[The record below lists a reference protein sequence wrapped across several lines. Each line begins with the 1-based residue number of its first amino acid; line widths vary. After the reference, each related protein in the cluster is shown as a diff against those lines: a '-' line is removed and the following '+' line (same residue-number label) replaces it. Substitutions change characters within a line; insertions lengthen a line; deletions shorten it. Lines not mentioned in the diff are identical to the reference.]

1 MPQFE
6 ILGNRSQWT
15 QHSSGALAFGACRG
29 LDPGTIGTFKDIA
42 GANFSYMRV
51 PYTGPSAASDA
62 LMPQTKPRRRPPL
75 SRSLPCFLPS
85 LIAVF
90 LAIWIPPA
98 WERYSL
104 LLLLV
109 GASLSM
115 AAVCHAIGFG
125 CEPSF
130 VRTALRRGS
139 AHLIALAIHTA
150 IVFLLVA
157 WPLMLLSQA
166 PSLAAA
172 LGLAV
177 ALVVALLVLWRFWP
191 VFGLVFA
198 WDDAFP
204 AGEEHSWI
212 TAALARSL
220 AFARHLTRGRDLFL
234 THFLPASL
242 AQLAIAFGALSL
254 AGIGAS
260 LPDEIRTA
268 SLFLFAVVVLPLCSL
283 IVADRT
289 LRLLFDGRVRS
300 FTPPTPTPTGPASTP
315 PNDGRRSEDMPTS
328 VDTET
333 FVPGAEPAVAKPEA
347 PAQAVL
353 DENLLAAAR
362 SGNTAAAMQW
372 LTQGANPDAIPP
384 AGARDQRSAL
394 VLAAEL
400 PDTHLLRALIAK
412 GADVNR
418 AHAGLTPLLATTRA
432 CHEGRPE
439 MVTSLIANGAD
450 PARADADGNT
460 PLHHAALCAEPAVA
474 AILID
479 AQAPLEARNREQAT
493 PLAVAAA
500 AANWTVL
507 RFLAEHGAHAD
518 AAMPAAAGIA
528 DDDPEG
534 VRILLKHKGR
544 ATAVDAL
551 GRSALLHAA
560 RENHVEIT
568 RVLLDANAD
577 VALADR
583 YGTTPLMEAA
593 RAGAAGVVAL
603 LAEKNPDV
611 NACDQHGRTALMLA
625 CQSPRA
631 NAACVRALLELG
643 ADPARKG
650 SDGRSAIDQA
660 SAAGRWD
667 LVALMD
673 PEAALPASHARGN
686 EPEAGAD
693 TPQHL
698 LDALRFA
705 HWSVVARFEERVRT
719 WPATELAALYL
730 DLADHA
736 DAAPRTWLLEHGLEA
751 EARLDD
757 GSRLFDA
764 LLDHLPASLAA
775 VRQLLDAGA
784 TPAGAGRFGSALAR
798 LNDGEGA
805 AFALAMLE
813 RGADAFG
820 ADADH
825 RTPLHHASR
834 PGMLPVLRALLARGA
849 DPNARDRAGATPL
862 HVALDGKPDE
872 VLPLVKALIAHGADP
887 ESPAASGETPL
898 GLALARDATK
908 LEYWLRWNG
917 WPLPRRPLRDEDLPA
932 AAADPD
938 SVARLLELGLP
949 VDARDSRGATA
960 LLRASGAG
968 ALQSVQRLLAAH
980 ADPKLTVDTGASS
993 LSAAVSARQPDI
1005 ARALVTAGVPVD
1017 LRHADDVTALMI
1029 AAALGHADMVA
1040 VLREL
1045 GAQTSLVDARGQTAL
1060 HAAARFCFD
1069 SRDSLRCSRLL
1080 DALLRDP
1087 TPVNTADRSGAT
1099 PLLVLLGVH
1108 TKPGADCDGTHL
1120 GALVPAMLEAG
1131 ANLDHADEHGVTALH
1146 ACAMHATF
1154 EPARVLL
1161 QRGANR
1167 EARDCMQRTP
1177 SDVARVLGYIDLA
1190 MELAP
1195 RRGMPL
1201 NAPVVTPVMTHQD

>member
-1 MPQFE
+1 MPPAK
-6 ILGNRSQWT
+6 
-15 QHSSGALAFGACRG
+15 H
-29 LDPGTIGTFKDIA
+29 
-42 GANFSYMRV
+42 
-51 PYTGPSAASDA
+51 
-62 LMPQTKPRRRPPL
+62 RRRPPL

-104 LLLLV
+104 LLLLI

-125 CEPSF
+125 CEPTF
-130 VRTALRRGS
+130 TRTALRRGP

-157 WPLMLLSQA
+157 WPLTVLSQA

-177 ALVVALLVLWRFWP
+177 ALVLALLVLWRVWP
-191 VFGLVFA
+191 VFGLVFS

-234 THFLPASL
+234 THFLPAAL

-254 AGIGAS
+254 AGMGAN

-283 IVADRT
+283 VVADRT
-289 LRLLFDGRVRS
+289 LRLLFDGRVRRV
-300 FTPPTPTPTGPASTP
+300 TPPPSPPAGSK
-315 PNDGRRSEDMPTS
+315 
-328 VDTET
+328 
-333 FVPGAEPAVAKPEA
+333 PAPRGSSQRPDESPAA
-347 PAQAVL
+347 PAGGSGDDGAKTAVEEPDAPTQAVL

-362 SGNTAAAMQW
+362 DGNLAAAMDW
-372 LTQGANPDAIPP
+372 LARGANPDAAPP

-479 AQAPLEARNREQAT
+479 AQAPLEARNRELAT

-500 AANWTVL
+500 AANWPVL

-518 AAMPAAAGIA
+518 AAMPASAGIA

-577 VALADR
+577 VSVADR

-631 NAACVRALLELG
+631 SAACVRALLDLG
-643 ADPARKG
+643 AEPARKG
-650 SDGRSAIDQA
+650 SDGRCAIDQA

-686 EPEAGAD
+686 EPDPGAD

-698 LDALRFA
+698 LDALRFG
-705 HWSVVARFEERVRT
+705 HWSVAARFEDRVRT
-719 WPATELAALYL
+719 WPAAELAALYL

-736 DAAPRTWLLEHGLEA
+736 NAAPRAWLLEHGLEA
-751 EARLDD
+751 ESRLDD

-764 LLDHLPASLAA
+764 LLDHLPASIAA
-775 VRQLLDAGA
+775 VRQLLGAGA
-784 TPAGAGRFGSALAR
+784 TPAGAGRFGQALAR
-798 LNDGEGA
+798 MSDSEGA
-805 AFALAMLE
+805 ALALAMLE

-820 ADADH
+820 ADADN

-834 PGMLPVLRALLARGA
+834 PALLPVLDALLARGA

-862 HVALDGKPDE
+862 HVALDGKPGE
-872 VLPLVKALIAHGADP
+872 ALPLVKSLIAHGADP

-917 WPLPRRPLRDEDLPA
+917 WALPRRPLRDEDLPA

-938 SVARLLELGLP
+938 AIARLLELGLP
-949 VDARDSRGATA
+949 VDARDGRGATA

-980 ADPKLTVDTGASS
+980 ADPRLTVDTGASP

-1005 ARALVTAGVPVD
+1005 ARALVAAGVPVD

-1040 VLREL
+1040 TLREL
-1045 GAQTSLVDARGQTAL
+1045 GAQAGLVDTRGQTAL
-1060 HAAARFCFD
+1060 HAAMRFCFD
-1069 SRDSLRCSRLL
+1069 SRDSLRCRRLL
-1080 DALLRDP
+1080 DALLQDAGS
-1087 TPVNTADRSGAT
+1087 VNTADHGGAT

-1120 GALVPAMLEAG
+1120 GALVPALLDAG

-1177 SDVARVLGYIDLA
+1177 SDVARVLGYVDLA

-1195 RRGMPL
+1195 RRSAPL
-1201 NAPVVTPVMTHQD
+1201 NAPVVTPVMTHQE

>member
-1 MPQFE
+1 
-6 ILGNRSQWT
+6 
-15 QHSSGALAFGACRG
+15 
-29 LDPGTIGTFKDIA
+29 
-42 GANFSYMRV
+42 
-51 PYTGPSAASDA
+51 
-62 LMPQTKPRRRPPL
+62 
-75 SRSLPCFLPS
+75 
-85 LIAVF
+85 
-90 LAIWIPPA
+90 
-98 WERYSL
+98 
-104 LLLLV
+104 
-109 GASLSM
+109 
-115 AAVCHAIGFG
+115 
-125 CEPSF
+125 
-130 VRTALRRGS
+130 
-139 AHLIALAIHTA
+139 
-150 IVFLLVA
+150 VA
-157 WPLMLLSQA
+157 WPLAVLSQA

-177 ALVVALLVLWRFWP
+177 ALVVALLVLWRLWP

-212 TAALARSL
+212 TAALARSI

-289 LRLLFDGRVRS
+289 LRLLFDGRVRT
-300 FTPPTPTPTGPASTP
+300 FTPQP
-315 PNDGRRSEDMPTS
+315 PMPPSPRMPKDDNGHAEVTS
-328 VDTET
+328 APSSDPVAPVAET
-333 FVPGAEPAVAKPEA
+333 LAAKPAA

-362 SGNTAAAMQW
+362 RGNTAAAMQW
-372 LTQGANPDAIPP
+372 LAQGANPDAIPP

-432 CHEGRPE
+432 CHAGRPE

-474 AILID
+474 AILVD

-500 AANWTVL
+500 AANWPVL

-544 ATAVDAL
+544 ANAVDAL

-643 ADPARKG
+643 ADPKRKG

-673 PEAALPASHARGN
+673 PDAALPASHARGS
-686 EPEAGAD
+686 EPDPGAD

-736 DAAPRTWLLEHGLEA
+736 DAAPRAWLLEHGLDA

-764 LLDHLPASLAA
+764 LLDHLPASIGA

-784 TPAGAGRFGSALAR
+784 TPAGAGRFGAALAR
-798 LNDGEGA
+798 LDDGEGA
-805 AFALAMLE
+805 ALALAMLE

-820 ADADH
+820 ADADQ
-825 RTPLHHASR
+825 RTPLHHACR
-834 PGMLPVLRALLARGA
+834 PGLLPALHALLARGA

-898 GLALARDATK
+898 GLALARDAIK

-917 WPLPRRPLRDEDLPA
+917 WALPKRPLRDEDLPA

-938 SVARLLELGLP
+938 AVARLLELGLP

-1005 ARALVTAGVPVD
+1005 ARALIAAGVPVD

-1029 AAALGHADMVA
+1029 AAALGHPDMVT

-1045 GAQTSLVDARGQTAL
+1045 GAQAGLVDARGQTAL

-1069 SRDSLRCSRLL
+1069 SRDSLRCRRLL
-1080 DALLRDP
+1080 DALLESSAEGRP
-1087 TPVNTADRSGAT
+1087 TSLARTAGEGGTARGAGGGVRGAEADASHINTADRSGAT

-1108 TKPGADCDGTHL
+1108 VKPGADCDGTHL
-1120 GALVPAMLEAG
+1120 GALVPAMLDAG

-1177 SDVARVLGYIDLA
+1177 SDVANVLGYIDLA

-1195 RRGMPL
+1195 RRGVPL
-1201 NAPVVTPVMTHQD
+1201 NAPVVTPVMTHPE

>member
-1 MPQFE
+1 MPP
-6 ILGNRSQWT
+6 
-15 QHSSGALAFGACRG
+15 A
-29 LDPGTIGTFKDIA
+29 K
-42 GANFSYMRV
+42 Y
-51 PYTGPSAASDA
+51 
-62 LMPQTKPRRRPPL
+62 RRRPPL

-90 LAIWIPPA
+90 LAIWIPQS

-104 LLLLV
+104 LLLLI

-125 CEPSF
+125 CEPTF
-130 VRTALRRGS
+130 ARTVLRRGP

-157 WPLMLLSQA
+157 WPLAVLSQA

-254 AGIGAS
+254 AGLGAN

-268 SLFLFAVVVLPLCSL
+268 SLFLFAVILLPLCSL

-289 LRLLFDGRVRS
+289 LRLLFDGRVRH
-300 FTPPTPTPTGPASTP
+300 FTPPPPPDTDPTAPG
-315 PNDGRRSEDMPTS
+315 DDRRSE
-328 VDTET
+328 ET
-333 FVPGAEPAVAKPEA
+333 PITAAD
-347 PAQAVL
+347 AQADAHDAETPTEKPDAPSQSVL
-353 DENLLAAAR
+353 DENLLAEAR
-362 SGNTAAAMQW
+362 AGNTPAAIEW
-372 LTQGANPDAIPP
+372 LAQGANPDAVPP
-384 AGARDQRSAL
+384 AGARDQRSVL

-400 PDTHLLRALIAK
+400 PDTQLLRALIAK

-439 MVTSLIANGAD
+439 TVTSLIANGAD

-460 PLHHAALCAEPAVA
+460 PLHHAALCAEPAIA

-500 AANWTVL
+500 AANWPVL
-507 RFLAEHGAHAD
+507 RFLAEHGAHID
-518 AAMPAAAGIA
+518 AAIPAAAGIA

-534 VRILLKHKGR
+534 VRILLKHKGHVN
-544 ATAVDAL
+544 AVDTL

-560 RENHVEIT
+560 RESNVEIT
-568 RVLLDANAD
+568 RTLLDANAD

-583 YGTTPLMEAA
+583 YGTTALMEAA
-593 RAGAAGVVAL
+593 RAGAADIVSL

-650 SDGRSAIDQA
+650 SDGRSAIDQSCA
-660 SAAGRWD
+660 SGRWD
-667 LVALMD
+667 LVALMAPD
-673 PEAALPASHARGN
+673 TPLPASHAHGN
-686 EPEAGAD
+686 EPDPGAD

-698 LDALRFA
+698 LDALRFG
-705 HWSVVARFEERVRT
+705 HWSVVARFEDRVRA
-719 WPATELAALYL
+719 WPASELAALYL

-736 DAAPRTWLLEHGLEA
+736 EATPRAWLLEHGLMEQGLAA
-751 EARLDD
+751 EACLDD

-764 LLDHLPASLAA
+764 LLEHLPASTGAL
-775 VRQLLDAGA
+775 RQLLDAGA
-784 TPAGAGRFGSALAR
+784 TPAGAGRFGQALAR
-798 LNDGEGA
+798 LGDGQGVA
-805 AFALAMLE
+805 LALAMLE

-820 ADADH
+820 ADADD

-834 PGMLPVLRALLARGA
+834 PALLPVLDALLARGA

-872 VLPLVKALIAHGADP
+872 VLPLVKSLIAHGADP

-917 WPLPRRPLRDEDLPA
+917 WALPRRPLRDEDLPA

-938 SVARLLELGLP
+938 AVARLLELGLP

-980 ADPKLTVDTGASS
+980 ADPKLTVDTGASP

-1005 ARALVTAGVPVD
+1005 ARALVAVGVPVD

-1029 AAALGHADMVA
+1029 AAALGHPDMVT

-1045 GAQTSLVDARGQTAL
+1045 GAQTSLVDSRGQTAL

-1069 SRDSLRCSRLL
+1069 SRDSLRCRRLL
-1080 DALLRDP
+1080 DALLRDAAP
-1087 TPVNTADRSGAT
+1087 ADTADATGAT
-1099 PLLVLLGVH
+1099 PLLVLLGAH

-1120 GALVPAMLEAG
+1120 GALIPALLDAG
-1131 ANLDHADEHGVTALH
+1131 ANLDHTDEHGVTALH

-1177 SDVARVLGYIDLA
+1177 ADVARVLGYVDLA

-1195 RRGMPL
+1195 RRSAPING
-1201 NAPVVTPVMTHQD
+1201 PVVTPVMTHPST

>member
-1 MPQFE
+1 MPQ
-6 ILGNRSQWT
+6 
-15 QHSSGALAFGACRG
+15 A
-29 LDPGTIGTFKDIA
+29 
-42 GANFSYMRV
+42 
-51 PYTGPSAASDA
+51 
-62 LMPQTKPRRRPPL
+62 KPRRRPPL

-85 LIAVF
+85 LVAVF

-125 CEPSF
+125 CEPTF
-130 VRTALRRGS
+130 TRTALRRGS

-157 WPLMLLSQA
+157 WPLMVLSQA

-254 AGIGAS
+254 AGMGAS

-300 FTPPTPTPTGPASTP
+300 FTPPPSAPPGPKPAPRGAGHRSGELPAADDNAQNGAFAAEATTEKPAAP
-315 PNDGRRSEDMPTS
+315 P
-328 VDTET
+328 
-333 FVPGAEPAVAKPEA
+333 
-347 PAQAVL
+347 QAVL

-362 SGNTAAAMQW
+362 DGNVAAAMDW
-372 LTQGANPDAIPP
+372 LAQGANPDAMPP

-400 PDTHLLRALIAK
+400 ADTHLLRALIAK

-500 AANWTVL
+500 AANWPVL

-518 AAMPAAAGIA
+518 AAMPHAAGIA

-534 VRILLKHKGR
+534 VRVLLKHKGR

-593 RAGAAGVVAL
+593 RAGAAEVVAL
-603 LAEKNPDV
+603 LAEKQPDV

-631 NAACVRALLELG
+631 NVACVRALLELG

-673 PEAALPASHARGN
+673 PAAALPASHARGN
-686 EPEAGAD
+686 QPDPGAD

-736 DAAPRTWLLEHGLEA
+736 DAAPRAWLLEHGLLVQGMDA

-764 LLDHLPASLAA
+764 LLEHLPASTAA

-784 TPAGAGRFGSALAR
+784 TPAGAGHFSQALAR
-798 LNDGEGA
+798 LDDGEGA
-805 AFALAMLE
+805 ALALALLD

-820 ADADH
+820 ADADN

-834 PGMLPVLRALLARGA
+834 PALLPVLEALLARGA

-862 HVALDGKPDE
+862 HVALDGKPDD
-872 VLPLVKALIAHGADP
+872 VLPLVKALIARGADP

-908 LEYWLRWNG
+908 LEHWLRWNG
-917 WPLPRRPLRDEDLPA
+917 WALPRRPLRDEDLPA

-938 SVARLLELGLP
+938 AVARLLEIGLP

-980 ADPKLTVDTGASS
+980 ADPNLTVDTGASP

-1005 ARALVTAGVPVD
+1005 ARALIAAGVPVD
-1017 LRHADDVTALMI
+1017 LRHADEVTALMI
-1029 AAALGHADMVA
+1029 AAALGHPDMVA

-1045 GAQTSLVDARGQTAL
+1045 GAQAGLTDARGQTAL

-1069 SRDSLRCSRLL
+1069 SRDSLRCHRLL
-1080 DALLRDP
+1080 DALLHDP
-1087 TPVNTADRSGAT
+1087 APVNTADRSGAT

-1120 GALVPAMLEAG
+1120 GALVPAVLDAG

-1177 SDVARVLGYIDLA
+1177 ADVANVLGYIDLA

-1201 NAPVVTPVMTHQD
+1201 NAPVVTPVMTHPST

>member
-1 MPQFE
+1 M
-6 ILGNRSQWT
+6 
-15 QHSSGALAFGACRG
+15 LA
-29 LDPGTIGTFKDIA
+29 K
-42 GANFSYMRV
+42 S
-51 PYTGPSAASDA
+51 
-62 LMPQTKPRRRPPL
+62 RRPPL

-85 LIAVF
+85 LVVVL
-90 LAIWIPPA
+90 LATWVPAA

-104 LLLLV
+104 VLLLV

-115 AAVCHAIGFG
+115 AAACHAIGFG
-125 CEPSF
+125 SEPGF
-130 VRTALRRGS
+130 LRTALRRGP

-150 IVFLLVA
+150 VVFVLVA
-157 WPLMLLSQA
+157 WPLLLLSQA
-166 PSLAAA
+166 PSLAAT
-172 LGLAV
+172 LGLCV
-177 ALVVALLVLWRFWP
+177 ALVIALIVLWRLWP
-191 VFGLVFA
+191 VFALVFE

-204 AGEEHSWI
+204 ASERSWI
-212 TAALARSL
+212 TTALSRSFG
-220 AFARHLTRGRDLFL
+220 FARHLTRGRDLFL

-254 AGIGAS
+254 AGLGAT
-260 LPDEIRTA
+260 LPDEVRTA
-268 SLFLFAVVVLPLCSL
+268 CLVLFAVVVLPLCSL

-289 LRLLFDGRVRS
+289 LRLLFGGRAR
-300 FTPPTPTPTGPASTP
+300 TPL
-315 PNDGRRSEDMPTS
+315 
-328 VDTET
+328 
-333 FVPGAEPAVAKPEA
+333 PGAPPLAPEPDPAERGGNEVELVESADETPAAGEAEASAA
-347 PAQAVL
+347 PALPQASL
-353 DENLLAAAR
+353 DEGLLAAVR
-362 SGNTAAAMQW
+362 SGDAANVRDW
-372 LTQGANPDAIPP
+372 LARGADPDAVPA

-394 VLAAEL
+394 ILAAEL
-400 PDTHLLRALIAK
+400 PDTRVLRTLIAA
-412 GADVNR
+412 GAEVNR
-418 AHAGLTPLLATTRA
+418 PHASLTPLLAATRCCSA
-432 CHEGRPE
+432 GRPE
-439 MVTSLIANGAD
+439 TVTSLIANGAD

-500 AANWTVL
+500 AANWPVL

-577 VALADR
+577 VSLADR

-736 DAAPRTWLLEHGLEA
+736 DAAPRAWLLEHGLDA

-784 TPAGAGRFGSALAR
+784 TPAGAGRFGAALAR
-798 LNDGEGA
+798 LNDEDGA
-805 AFALAMLE
+805 TLALAMLE

-917 WPLPRRPLRDEDLPA
+917 WPLPRRPLRDEDLPV

-1201 NAPVVTPVMTHQD
+1201 NAPVVTPVVTPVMTHQD

>member
-1 MPQFE
+1 MPPAK
-6 ILGNRSQWT
+6 
-15 QHSSGALAFGACRG
+15 H
-29 LDPGTIGTFKDIA
+29 
-42 GANFSYMRV
+42 
-51 PYTGPSAASDA
+51 
-62 LMPQTKPRRRPPL
+62 RRRPPL
-75 SRSLPCFLPS
+75 SRSLPSFLPS

-125 CEPSF
+125 CEPTF
-130 VRTALRRGS
+130 TRTALRRGS

-157 WPLMLLSQA
+157 WPLTVLSQA

-177 ALVVALLVLWRFWP
+177 ALAIALLVLWRFWP

-220 AFARHLTRGRDLFL
+220 AFSRHLTRGRDLFL

-254 AGIGAS
+254 AGMGAN

-268 SLFLFAVVVLPLCSL
+268 SLFLFAVLVLPLCSL

-289 LRLLFDGRVRS
+289 LRLLFDGRVRR
-300 FTPPTPTPTGPASTP
+300 FTPPPPPPRPKPASRGDGQPADETP
-315 PNDGRRSEDMPTS
+315 AAAAGSGSDD
-328 VDTET
+328 DTEP
-333 FVPGAEPAVAKPEA
+333 VVEKPDA
-347 PAQAVL
+347 PTQAVL

-362 SGNTAAAMQW
+362 DGNLATAMDW
-372 LTQGANPDAIPP
+372 LARGANPDAMPP

-460 PLHHAALCAEPAVA
+460 PLHHAALCAEPAIA

-493 PLAVAAA
+493 PLAAAAA
-500 AANWTVL
+500 AANWPVL

-577 VALADR
+577 VSLADR

-603 LAEKNPDV
+603 LAERNPDV

-631 NAACVRALLELG
+631 NAACVRALLGLG

-686 EPEAGAD
+686 EPDPGAD

-705 HWSVVARFEERVRT
+705 HWSVVARFDERVRT
-719 WPATELAALYL
+719 WPASELAALYL

-736 DAAPRTWLLEHGLEA
+736 EAAPRAWLLEHGLDA

-764 LLDHLPASLAA
+764 LLDHLPASNAA
-775 VRQLLDAGA
+775 VHQLLDAGA
-784 TPAGAGRFGSALAR
+784 TPAGAARFGHALAR
-798 LNDGEGA
+798 MDGADGA
-805 AFALAMLE
+805 ALALTLLE

-820 ADADH
+820 ADADN

-834 PGMLPVLRALLARGA
+834 PALLPVLDALLARGA

-862 HVALDGKPDE
+862 HVALDGKPGE
-872 VLPLVKALIAHGADP
+872 VLPLVKSLIARGADP

-917 WPLPRRPLRDEDLPA
+917 WALPKRPLRDEDLPA

-938 SVARLLELGLP
+938 AVARLIELGLP

-980 ADPKLTVDTGASS
+980 ADPKLTVDTGASP

-1005 ARALVTAGVPVD
+1005 ARALIAAGVPVD

-1029 AAALGHADMVA
+1029 AAALGHPDMVA

-1045 GAQTSLVDARGQTAL
+1045 GAQASLVDARGQTAL

-1069 SRDSLRCSRLL
+1069 SRDSLRCRRLL
-1080 DALLRDP
+1080 DALLQDAV
-1087 TPVNTADRSGAT
+1087 PVDTADRGGST

-1120 GALVPAMLEAG
+1120 GALVPAMLDAG

-1177 SDVARVLGYIDLA
+1177 SDVARVLGYVDLA

-1195 RRGMPL
+1195 RRGVPL
-1201 NAPVVTPVMTHQD
+1201 NAPVVTPAMTHPST

>member
-1 MPQFE
+1 MPPAKY
-6 ILGNRSQWT
+6 S
-15 QHSSGALAFGACRG
+15 
-29 LDPGTIGTFKDIA
+29 
-42 GANFSYMRV
+42 
-51 PYTGPSAASDA
+51 
-62 LMPQTKPRRRPPL
+62 RRPPL

-90 LAIWIPPA
+90 VAIWIPPA

-104 LLLLV
+104 LLLLI

-125 CEPSF
+125 CEPTF
-130 VRTALRRGS
+130 ARTALRRGS

-157 WPLMLLSQA
+157 WPLMALSQA

-172 LGLAV
+172 LALAV
-177 ALVVALLVLWRFWP
+177 ALVIALLVLWRFWP

-254 AGIGAS
+254 AGMGAN

-268 SLFLFAVVVLPLCSL
+268 SLFLFAVLVLPLCSL
-283 IVADRT
+283 VVADRT
-289 LRLLFDGRVRS
+289 LRLLFDGRVRR
-300 FTPPTPTPTGPASTP
+300 FTPPSSPPGPKPTPPEG
-315 PNDGRRSEDMPTS
+315 GRRSDETS
-328 VDTET
+328 AAHVETES
-333 FVPGAEPAVAKPEA
+333 GAAAAEAAAEKPDA

-362 SGNTAAAMQW
+362 DGNVAAAMDW
-372 LTQGANPDAIPP
+372 LAQGANPDAMPP

-493 PLAVAAA
+493 PLATAAS
-500 AANWTVL
+500 AANWPVL

-528 DDDPEG
+528 EDDPEG

-560 RENHVEIT
+560 RENHIEIT

-603 LAEKNPDV
+603 LAGKKPDV

-660 SAAGRWD
+660 CASGRWD

-673 PEAALPASHARGN
+673 PDAALPASHARGN
-686 EPEAGAD
+686 EPDPGAD

-719 WPATELAALYL
+719 WPAAELAALYL

-736 DAAPRTWLLEHGLEA
+736 DATPRAWLLEHGLLEQGLEA

-757 GSRLFDA
+757 ASRLFDA
-764 LLDHLPASLAA
+764 LLDHLPASNAA

-784 TPAGAGRFGSALAR
+784 TPAGAGRFGQALAR
-798 LNDGEGA
+798 LDDREGA
-805 AFALAMLE
+805 ALALAMLE

-820 ADADH
+820 ADEDN

-834 PGMLPVLRALLARGA
+834 PALLPVLDALLARGA
-849 DPNARDRAGATPL
+849 DPNARDRVGATPL
-862 HVALDGKPDE
+862 HVALDGNPAE
-872 VLPLVKALIAHGADP
+872 ALPLVKSLIAHGADP

-917 WPLPRRPLRDEDLPA
+917 WALPRRPLRDEDLPA

-938 SVARLLELGLP
+938 AVARLLELGLP

-980 ADPKLTVDTGASS
+980 ADPKLTVDTGASP

-1005 ARALVTAGVPVD
+1005 ARALVAAGVPVD

-1029 AAALGHADMVA
+1029 AAALGHPDMVA

-1045 GAQTSLVDARGQTAL
+1045 GAQAGLVDARGQTAL

-1069 SRDSLRCSRLL
+1069 SRDSLRCRRLL
-1080 DALLRDP
+1080 DALLQDAAS
-1087 TPVNTADRSGAT
+1087 VDIADRSGAT

-1120 GALVPAMLEAG
+1120 GALVPAMLDSGAG
-1131 ANLDHADEHGVTALH
+1131 LDQADEHGVTALH

-1154 EPARVLL
+1154 EPARALL

-1177 SDVARVLGYIDLA
+1177 SDVARVLGYVDLA

-1195 RRGMPL
+1195 RRGAPL
-1201 NAPVVTPVMTHQD
+1201 NAPVVTPVMTHPE

>member
-1 MPQFE
+1 MGGDESREWLWLVHAPSLYWGVRRPSLPMPQAK
-6 ILGNRSQWT
+6 S
-15 QHSSGALAFGACRG
+15 
-29 LDPGTIGTFKDIA
+29 
-42 GANFSYMRV
+42 
-51 PYTGPSAASDA
+51 
-62 LMPQTKPRRRPPL
+62 RRRLPL

-85 LIAVF
+85 LVAVF

-104 LLLLV
+104 ILLLL

-115 AAVCHAIGFG
+115 AATCHALGFG
-125 CEPSF
+125 CEPGFIRS
-130 VRTALRRGS
+130 ALRRGS

-150 IVFLLVA
+150 VVFVLVA
-157 WPLMLLSQA
+157 WPLMLLSEA
-166 PSLAAA
+166 PSLTAT

-177 ALVVALLVLWRFWP
+177 ALAISLVVLWRLWP
-191 VFGLVFA
+191 AYGLVFV

-212 TAALARSL
+212 TAALARSIT
-220 AFARHLTRGRDLFL
+220 FARHLTRGRDLFL

-254 AGIGAS
+254 AGLGAT

-268 SLFLFAVVVLPLCSL
+268 SLFLYAVLVLPVCSL

-289 LRLLFDGRVRS
+289 LRLLFDQRGPRFS
-300 FTPPTPTPTGPASTP
+300 QPSGPPDALPPTTGPGPDGKSVSGEAGGARPGGQATP
-315 PNDGRRSEDMPTS
+315 DP
-328 VDTET
+328 
-333 FVPGAEPAVAKPEA
+333 AEGKPETV
-347 PAQAVL
+347 AQAVL
-353 DENLLAAAR
+353 DEKLLEAAR
-362 SGNTAAAMQW
+362 SGDVATALAW
-372 LTQGANPDAIPP
+372 LAQGAHPDAAPT
-384 AGARDQRSAL
+384 AGAHDQRSAL

-400 PDTHLLRALIAK
+400 SDTRLLRALIAK

-432 CHEGRPE
+432 CREGRPE
-439 MVTSLIANGAD
+439 MVTSLVANGAD

-460 PLHHAALCAEPAVA
+460 PLHHAALCAEPAIA

-479 AQAPLEARNREQAT
+479 AQAPLEARNRNHAT
-493 PLAVAAA
+493 PLAVAAE
-500 AANWTVL
+500 AANWPVL
-507 RFLAEHGAHAD
+507 RFLVEHGALAD
-518 AAMPAAAGIA
+518 AALPAAAGIA

-534 VRILLKHKGR
+534 VRILLRHKAR
-544 ATAVDAL
+544 VNAVDAL

-560 RENHVEIT
+560 RENHVGIA
-568 RVLLDANAD
+568 RALLDANAD
-577 VALADR
+577 AALPDR

-593 RAGAAGVVAL
+593 RAGATGIVTL
-603 LAEKNPDV
+603 LAEKHPDA
-611 NACDQHGRTALMLA
+611 NAVDQHGRSALVLA

-631 NAACVRALLELG
+631 NAECVRALLAMG

-650 SDGRSAIDQA
+650 GDGRSAIDQA

-673 PEAALPASHARGN
+673 PEAILPASHAQGSQ
-686 EPEAGAD
+686 PEAGAD

-705 HWSVVARFEERVRT
+705 HWTVVARFGERART
-719 WPATELAALYL
+719 WADTELAWLYL
-730 DLADHA
+730 ELADHA
-736 DAAPRTWLLEHGLEA
+736 EAAPRAWLLEHGLDA
-751 EARLDD
+751 ESRLDD

-764 LLDHLPASLAA
+764 LLERLPGSQAA

-784 TPAGAGRFGSALAR
+784 TPAGAGRFAQALAR
-798 LNDGEGA
+798 LGDDA
-805 AFALAMLE
+805 AGPALALAMLE

-820 ADADH
+820 ADPDG
-825 RTPLHHASR
+825 RTPLHCASR
-834 PGMLPVLRALLARGA
+834 PALLPVLDALLARGA

-862 HVALDGKPDE
+862 HAALDGRPDE
-872 VLPLVKALIAHGADP
+872 VLPLVKSLVARGADP
-887 ESPAASGETPL
+887 ERPASSGETPL
-898 GLALARDATK
+898 GLALARDSTR
-908 LEYWLRWNG
+908 LEYWLHWNV
-917 WPLPRRPLRDEDLPA
+917 WTLPGRPVRGEDLPA

-938 SVARLLELGLP
+938 AVARLLELGLP
-949 VDARDSRGATA
+949 VDSRDARGATA

-968 ALQSVQRLLAAH
+968 ALQSVQRLLAAG
-980 ADPKLTVDTGASS
+980 ADPRLTVATGASS

-1005 ARALVTAGVPVD
+1005 LRALVAAGVPVD
-1017 LRHADDVTALMI
+1017 LRHADGVTALMI
-1029 AAALGHADMVA
+1029 AAALGHPDMLA

-1045 GAQTSLVDARGQTAL
+1045 GARSDLADSRGQTAL
-1060 HAAARFCFD
+1060 HAAVRFCFD
-1069 SRDSLRCSRLL
+1069 SRDSLRCRRLL
-1080 DALLRDP
+1080 DALLHEGA
-1087 TPVNTADRSGAT
+1087 PVNVADAGGAT

-1108 TKPGADCDGTHL
+1108 TKPGTDCDGTHL
-1120 GALVPAMLEAG
+1120 GALLPALLDAG
-1131 ANLDHADEHGVTALH
+1131 ADIDHADQHGVTALH

-1177 SDVARVLGYIDLA
+1177 AEVARVLGFVDLA
-1190 MELAP
+1190 LELAP
-1195 RRGMPL
+1195 RRSVHL
-1201 NAPVVTPVMTHQD
+1201 NGPVVTPLMTHPE

>member
-1 MPQFE
+1 
-6 ILGNRSQWT
+6 
-15 QHSSGALAFGACRG
+15 
-29 LDPGTIGTFKDIA
+29 
-42 GANFSYMRV
+42 
-51 PYTGPSAASDA
+51 
-62 LMPQTKPRRRPPL
+62 MPQTKPRRRPPL

-125 CEPSF
+125 CEPTF
-130 VRTALRRGS
+130 LRTALRRGS

-157 WPLMLLSQA
+157 WPLAVLSQA
-166 PSLAAA
+166 PSLAAT

-177 ALVVALLVLWRFWP
+177 ALVVALLVLWRLWP

-289 LRLLFDGRVRS
+289 LRLLFDGRVRA
-300 FTPPTPTPTGPASTP
+300 FTPRPPTPPSSERP
-315 PNDGRRSEDMPTS
+315 PMDDSSRSEETS
-328 VDTET
+328 IAFSDTVRTPET
-333 FVPGAEPAVAKPEA
+333 VAANPDA

-372 LTQGANPDAIPP
+372 LAQGANPDAIPP

-432 CHEGRPE
+432 CHAGRPE

-450 PARADADGNT
+450 PARADVDGNT

-474 AILID
+474 AILVD

-500 AANWTVL
+500 SANWPVL
-507 RFLAEHGAHAD
+507 RFLVEHGAHAD

-577 VALADR
+577 VSLADR

-660 SAAGRWD
+660 STAGRWD

-673 PEAALPASHARGN
+673 PDAALPASHARGN
-686 EPEAGAD
+686 EPDPGAD

-736 DAAPRTWLLEHGLEA
+736 DAAPRAWLLEHGLLEQGLLEQGLDG

-764 LLDHLPASLAA
+764 LLDHLPASIAA

-784 TPAGAGRFGSALAR
+784 TPAGAGRFAQALAR
-798 LNDGEGA
+798 LDGGEGA
-805 AFALAMLE
+805 ALALAMLE

-834 PGMLPVLRALLARGA
+834 PGMLPVLRALLVRGA

-898 GLALARDATK
+898 GLALARDATR
-908 LEYWLRWNG
+908 LEHWLRWND
-917 WPLPRRPLRDEDLPA
+917 WALPRRPLRDEDLPA

-938 SVARLLELGLP
+938 AVARLLELGLP
-949 VDARDSRGATA
+949 VDARDGRGATA

-1005 ARALVTAGVPVD
+1005 ARALVAAGVPVD

-1029 AAALGHADMVA
+1029 AAALGYPDMVA

-1045 GAQTSLVDARGQTAL
+1045 GAQPGLVDARGQTAL

-1069 SRDSLRCSRLL
+1069 SRDSLRCRRLL
-1080 DALLRDP
+1080 DALLQDAAHL
-1087 TPVNTADRSGAT
+1087 NTADRSGAT

-1120 GALVPAMLEAG
+1120 GALLPALLDAG
-1131 ANLDHADEHGVTALH
+1131 ANLDHPDEHGVTALH

-1177 SDVARVLGYIDLA
+1177 SDVANVLGYIDLA

-1195 RRGMPL
+1195 RRGVPL
-1201 NAPVVTPVMTHQD
+1201 NAPVVTPVMTHPST

>member
-1 MPQFE
+1 MPP
-6 ILGNRSQWT
+6 
-15 QHSSGALAFGACRG
+15 A
-29 LDPGTIGTFKDIA
+29 K
-42 GANFSYMRV
+42 Y
-51 PYTGPSAASDA
+51 
-62 LMPQTKPRRRPPL
+62 RRRPPL

-90 LAIWIPPA
+90 LAIWIPHA

-104 LLLLV
+104 LLLLI

-125 CEPSF
+125 CEPTF
-130 VRTALRRGS
+130 ARTALRRGS
-139 AHLIALAIHTA
+139 AHLIALVIYTA

-157 WPLMLLSQA
+157 WPLAVLSQA

-177 ALVVALLVLWRFWP
+177 ALVIALLVLWRFWP

-212 TAALARSL
+212 TAALARGL

-268 SLFLFAVVVLPLCSL
+268 SLFLFAVAVLPLCSL

-289 LRLLFDGRVRS
+289 LRLLFDGRVRRA
-300 FTPPTPTPTGPASTP
+300 TPGPPTPPGPEPAP
-315 PNDGRRSEDMPTS
+315 PNGDGQHSEEAS
-328 VDTET
+328 AGRIDTET
-333 FVPGAEPAVAKPEA
+333 RAALAQPVAEKPDA

-362 SGNTAAAMQW
+362 SGNTAAAMDW
-372 LTQGANPDAIPP
+372 LAQGANPDATPA

-450 PARADADGNT
+450 PARADTDGNT

-493 PLAVAAA
+493 PLATAAA
-500 AANWTVL
+500 AANWPVL

-534 VRILLKHKGR
+534 VRILLKYKGR

-603 LAEKNPDV
+603 LAERNPDV

-673 PEAALPASHARGN
+673 PDAALPASHARGN
-686 EPEAGAD
+686 EPDPGAD

-719 WPATELAALYL
+719 WPVTELAALYL

-736 DAAPRTWLLEHGLEA
+736 DAAPRAWLLEHGLDGET
-751 EARLDD
+751 RLDD

-764 LLDHLPASLAA
+764 LLDHLPASIAA

-784 TPAGAGRFGSALAR
+784 TPGGAGRFGQALAR
-798 LNDGEGA
+798 LNDSEGA
-805 AFALAMLE
+805 ALALALLE

-820 ADADH
+820 ADADQ

-834 PGMLPVLRALLARGA
+834 PALLPVLDALLARGA

-872 VLPLVKALIAHGADP
+872 VLPLVKSLIAHGADP

-908 LEYWLRWNG
+908 LEFWLRWNG
-917 WPLPRRPLRDEDLPA
+917 WALPRRPLRDEDLPA

-938 SVARLLELGLP
+938 AVARLLELGLP
-949 VDARDSRGATA
+949 VDARDRRGATA

-980 ADPKLTVDTGASS
+980 ADPKLTVDTGASP

-1005 ARALVTAGVPVD
+1005 ARALVAAGVPVD
-1017 LRHADDVTALMI
+1017 LRHADEVTALMI
-1029 AAALGHADMVA
+1029 AAALGHPDMVA

-1045 GAQTSLVDARGQTAL
+1045 GAQSGLVDARGQTAL
-1060 HAAARFCFD
+1060 HAGARFCFD

-1080 DALLRDP
+1080 DALLHDGA
-1087 TPVNTADRSGAT
+1087 PVSTADRSGAT
-1099 PLLVLLGVH
+1099 PLLVLLGLH
-1108 TKPGADCDGTHL
+1108 TKPGANCDGTHL
-1120 GALVPAMLEAG
+1120 GALVPAMLDAG
-1131 ANLDHADEHGVTALH
+1131 AGLDHADEHGVTALH
-1146 ACAMHATF
+1146 ACAMHAMF
-1154 EPARVLL
+1154 EPARMLL

-1177 SDVARVLGYIDLA
+1177 SDVASVLGYIDLA

-1195 RRGMPL
+1195 RRSTRL
-1201 NAPVVTPVMTHQD
+1201 NAPVVTPVMTHPE

>member
-1 MPQFE
+1 M
-6 ILGNRSQWT
+6 
-15 QHSSGALAFGACRG
+15 AF
-29 LDPGTIGTFKDIA
+29 P
-42 GANFSYMRV
+42 NFSYMRV
-51 PYTGPSAASDA
+51 PYTGPSAASNA
-62 LMPQTKPRRRPPL
+62 LMPQTKPCRRPPL
-75 SRSLPCFLPS
+75 SRSLACFLPS
-85 LIAVF
+85 LVAVY
-90 LAIWIPPA
+90 LVIWIPPA

-125 CEPSF
+125 CESSF
-130 VRTALRRGS
+130 AHMALRRGP
-139 AHLIALAIHTA
+139 AHIIALAIHTA

-157 WPLMLLSQA
+157 WPLAVLSQA
-166 PSLAAA
+166 PSLMAA
-172 LGLAV
+172 LGLAA
-177 ALVVALLVLWRFWP
+177 ALVVALLVLWRLWP

-220 AFARHLTRGRDLFL
+220 TFARHLTRGRDLFL
-234 THFLPASL
+234 THFLPAAL

-268 SLFLFAVVVLPLCSL
+268 SLFLYMVVVLPSCSL

-289 LRLLFDGRVRS
+289 LRLLFDARMRT
-300 FTPPTPTPTGPASTP
+300 FTPPMPPSRERIPADRSDSGTTPV
-315 PNDGRRSEDMPTS
+315 PTS
-328 VDTET
+328 D
-333 FVPGAEPAVAKPEA
+333 AVAPAAESIA
-347 PAQAVL
+347 ANSSLPAQAEL

-362 SGNTAAAMQW
+362 HGNTAAAMQW
-372 LTQGANPDAIPP
+372 LEQGANPDAAPA

-400 PDTHLLRALIAK
+400 TDTHLLRALIAK

-418 AHAGLTPLLATTRA
+418 AHAGLTPLLASTRA

-439 MVTSLIANGAD
+439 MVTCLIANGAD

-500 AANWTVL
+500 AANWPVL
-507 RFLAEHGAHAD
+507 RFLVAHGAHPD
-518 AAMPAAAGIA
+518 AAMPVAAGITE
-528 DDDPEG
+528 DDPEG
-534 VRILLKHKGR
+534 VRILLKHKGH
-544 ATAVDAL
+544 ANALDGL

-577 VALADR
+577 AALADR
-583 YGTTPLMEAA
+583 YGSTPLMEAA
-593 RAGAAGVVAL
+593 RAGAADVIAL

-611 NACDQHGRTALMLA
+611 NASDQHGRTALMLA

-631 NAACVRALLELG
+631 TVACVRALLELG
-643 ADPARKG
+643 ADPRQRG
-650 SDGRSAIDQA
+650 GDGRNAIDQA

-667 LVALMD
+667 LVALLD
-673 PEAALPASHARGN
+673 PEAALPTSHARGN
-686 EPEAGAD
+686 EPDPGAD

-698 LDALRFA
+698 LDALRFG
-705 HWSVVARFEERVRT
+705 HWNVTARFDERVRT
-719 WPATELAALYL
+719 WPETELAALYL

-736 DAAPRTWLLEHGLEA
+736 DASPRAWLLEHGLDA

-764 LLDHLPASLAA
+764 LLDHLPASIAA

-784 TPAGAGRFGSALAR
+784 TPAGAGRFGQALAR
-798 LNDGEGA
+798 LDGSEGA
-805 AFALAMLE
+805 LLALAMLE

-820 ADADH
+820 ADTAD
-825 RTPLHHASR
+825 RTPLHHAAR
-834 PGMLPVLRALLARGA
+834 PAMLPVLHALLARGA
-849 DPNARDRAGATPL
+849 DPNARDHAGATPL
-862 HVALDGKPDE
+862 HAALDGKPDE
-872 VLPLVKALIAHGADP
+872 VLPLVKALVAHGADP

-898 GLALARDATK
+898 GLALARDAAR
-908 LEYWLRWNG
+908 LEHWLRWNG
-917 WPLPRRPLRDEDLPA
+917 WALPGRPLRDEDLPA

-938 SVARLLELGLP
+938 AVARLLALGLP
-949 VDARDSRGATA
+949 VDARDHRGATA

-968 ALQSVQRLLAAH
+968 SLQSVQRLLAAQ

-1005 ARALVTAGVPVD
+1005 ARALVAAGMPVD
-1017 LRHADDVTALMI
+1017 FRHADGVTALMI
-1029 AAALGHADMVA
+1029 AAALGYPDMVA

-1045 GAQTSLVDARGQTAL
+1045 GAQIGLVDARGQTAL

-1069 SRDSLRCSRLL
+1069 SRDSLRCRRLL
-1080 DALLRDP
+1080 DALLPDASH
-1087 TPVNTADRSGAT
+1087 VNTADRSGAT
-1099 PLLVLLGVH
+1099 PVLVLLGVH

-1120 GALVPAMLEAG
+1120 GALVPVMLDAG

-1146 ACAMHATF
+1146 ACAMHAAF

-1177 SDVARVLGYIDLA
+1177 SDLARVLGYVDLA
-1190 MELAP
+1190 LELAP
-1195 RRGMPL
+1195 RRSAPL
-1201 NAPVVTPVMTHQD
+1201 NAPVVTPVMTHPE